1 MKTIRKRKASRQRQ
15 LVDYHKL
22 CQIPEHIRK
31 DVETWNRRG
40 QGVRTAM
47 AIRNQLLVKWLTVL
61 PWRADYLRKCR
72 IGGQKQ
78 GGNLFKARIA
88 RNSMSIAPEW
98 VKEALGTD
106 PRHKFWH
113 YLFRES
119 ETKRASTICGVL
131 PKLLVPLLEEY
142 VGLYR
147 PFLVGCN
154 DPGTLFVNDAGRPF
168 NGRSFTKLVENLTE
182 RYVEQRVS
190 PKLFRQA
197 FAVAWLK
204 SNPNEYF
211 TLAKVLWHPR
221 LSTVLEPRFVN
232 LDERKP
238 VSVGRGRR
246 ARRPSTRAKK

>member
-1 MKTIRKRKASRQRQ
+1 MKSIRKREASRGHQ
-15 LVDYHKL
+15 LVDYNKL
-22 CQIPEHIRK
+22 CQIPDLIRK
-31 DVETWNRRG
+31 EAEESSKGDRKRKAVAVRNR
-40 QGVRTAM
+40 
-47 AIRNQLLVKWLTVL
+47 LLVKWLTVL
-61 PWRADYLRKCR
+61 PWRADYLRKCKLGR
-72 IGGQKQ
+72 QKE
-78 GGNLFKARIA
+78 GANLFKARIA
-88 RNSMSIAPEW
+88 RNSMSAAPEW

-119 ETKRASTICGVL
+119 ETKRGSAVCGLL
-131 PKLLVPLLEEY
+131 PKMLVPLLEEY

-147 PFLVGCN
+147 PYLVDRN
-154 DPGTLFVNDAGRPF
+154 DPGTVFVNDAGRPF
-168 NGRSFTKLVENLTE
+168 SGRTLTKVVENLTK
-182 RYVEQRVS
+182 RYVGRRVS
-190 PKLFRQA
+190 ARVFRRA
-197 FAVAWLK
+197 YAEAWLK